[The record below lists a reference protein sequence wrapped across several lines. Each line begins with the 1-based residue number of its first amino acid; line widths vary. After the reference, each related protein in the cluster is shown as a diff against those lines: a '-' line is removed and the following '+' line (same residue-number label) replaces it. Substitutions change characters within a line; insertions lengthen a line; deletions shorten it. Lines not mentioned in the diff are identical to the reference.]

1 MRQTKRKPVISAKH
15 PFWLVGFRPF
25 FSLACVAGLSLPIL
39 WILVLKGVL
48 PAPNAAY
55 SPTQWHA
62 HEMFYGFGWAVLGGF
77 LLTSTK
83 NWVNVRGYHGS
94 VLIYLSAAWLVERL
108 VIALGGQL
116 PALLFWLGSQL
127 FLISIVA
134 LLLAT
139 LIRHRHTD
147 GYRRDNL
154 FFLLILP
161 TFALAKI
168 LILLPDSFHL
178 GWTMT
183 LGLFRVAFLVMLE
196 RTLTQFMKSIFKV
209 EILRHPLLDN
219 SIKVL
224 GLLLVAV
231 GLMPPLLAAAFSLL
245 LAALLLV
252 RFAFWHPLK
261 AFSRLDVGIMYLGY
275 LAITGQLL
283 IEASSL
289 IFNIAWVGSVAVHVF
304 TFGAMGLVIPAMMI
318 RISNGHTGRKVAFGA
333 YEKTVLWIMILAFA
347 LRLIGPQLAPDL
359 YLRWLD
365 MAATCWFVAFLLLG
379 WRFIPYFYRPRIDGK
394 DH

>member
-1 MRQTKRKPVISAKH
+1 MISAKH

-83 NWVNVRGYHGS
+83 NWVNVRGYHGG

-347 LRLIGPQLAPDL
+347 VRLIGPQLAPDL